1 MLVEN
6 TLYGE
11 VNKVEA
17 AIYELRVHEPPEGYY
32 IAFSGGKDS
41 CVVLDLCRHA
51 GVDYDVHF
59 NVTTVDPPELLY
71 FIAKEYPD
79 AWEGKNVPEL
89 PMWELIPK
97 KKMPPTRGHR
107 YCCQYYKE
115 QGGAGRIVVTGV
127 RHAESARRAKRKLF
141 EKCLYHPGKRYL
153 HPIIEWSDAEV
164 WEYIH
169 SYQLPYCKLYNEGLK
184 RIGCVM
190 CPYQGINGMKRDA
203 LRWPQIARNYVRAF
217 DKMLAERRANGLKTQ
232 WQTGDDVMR
241 WWLMEDHR
249 IREGDPRIPLLF
261 GVTAD
266 ESYF

>member
-41 CVVLDLCRHA
+41 CVVLDLCRRA

-97 KKMPPTRGHR
+97 KKMPPTRGASVLLSIL
-107 YCCQYYKE
+107 
-115 QGGAGRIVVTGV
+115 QG
-127 RHAESARRAKRKLF
+127 ARRRK
-141 EKCLYHPGKRYL
+141 EDRCNRSSPRRICAACK
-153 HPIIEWSDAEV
+153 AEV
-164 WEYIH
+164 
-169 SYQLPYCKLYNEGLK
+169 
-184 RIGCVM
+184 V
-190 CPYQGINGMKRDA
+190 
-203 LRWPQIARNYVRAF
+203 
-217 DKMLAERRANGLKTQ
+217 
-232 WQTGDDVMR
+232 
-241 WWLMEDHR
+241 
-249 IREGDPRIPLLF
+249 
-261 GVTAD
+261 
-266 ESYF
+266 